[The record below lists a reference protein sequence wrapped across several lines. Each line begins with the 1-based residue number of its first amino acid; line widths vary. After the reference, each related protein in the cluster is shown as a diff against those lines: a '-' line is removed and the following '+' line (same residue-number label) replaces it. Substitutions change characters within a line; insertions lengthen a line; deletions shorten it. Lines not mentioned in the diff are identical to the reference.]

1 MVNKSYKKGYMFE
14 RQIFH
19 LFESAG
25 FYCVRS
31 AGSHGV
37 FDIIAIKHGISF
49 GVQCKYNN
57 HISEAE
63 KQAMLNAYEQFGIIP
78 IYAYR
83 MKNKPLQLICLIDN
97 KVINP
102 RELYKLH
109 ELYAGKALKKFI
121 QLNGKR
127 EVKSHDR

>member
-1 MVNKSYKKGYMFE
+1 MSKSYKKGYRFE

-31 AGSHGV
+31 AGSHGT
-37 FDIIAIKHGISF
+37 FDILAVKAGITF
-49 GVQCKYNN
+49 GIQCKYNN
-57 HISEAE
+57 HITEAE
-63 KQAMLNAYEQFGIIP
+63 KQAMINAYEQFGIIP

-83 MKNKPLQLICLIDN
+83 MKNKPLQLVCLVDN
-97 KVINP
+97 KIINP

-109 ELYAGKALKKFI
+109 EIYAPKALDKFI
-121 QLNGKR
+121 KLNGKKR
-127 EVKSHDR
+127 